1 MSPDGIEYRDMRPG
15 EERWVSELIVRAF
28 HEFISARYPRA
39 GVRDFLAYVSPAALR
54 QRADADHWILVA
66 LDGHRIVGVAD
77 VDDYRH
83 IDLLFVDTAYHG
95 RGIARELVQRVIEAA
110 LEAQP
115 DLKEITADTSEYGQP
130 PYEAMG
136 FEAAGP
142 EMIEHGRP
150 FRRMRLKLKKVSR
163 R

>member
-1 MSPDGIEYRDMRPG
+1 VSPEGIEYRDMRPG

-28 HEFISARYPRA
+28 QEFISAHYPRA

-54 QRADADHWILVA
+54 QRADGDHRILVA
-66 LDGHRIVGVAD
+66 LDGHRIVGAVD

-83 IDLLFVDTAYHG
+83 LDLLFVEKAYHG
-95 RGIARELVQRVIEAA
+95 RGIAREFVQRVIEAA

-130 PYEAMG
+130 LYEAMG
-136 FEAAGP
+136 FETAGP
-142 EMIEHGRP
+142 EMIEHGRH
-150 FRRMRLKLKKVSR
+150 FRRMRLKLKKFSR